1 MMGRANG
8 KPVLSDE
15 DLEFIAKHT
24 AVSRDQID
32 EQYENFLGKHPN
44 GKITKSDFKTM
55 MHACF
60 PDHDSAKLEAHIFR
74 MYDKDGDGNIDFKE
88 FMMVLYIMSN
98 GTPEE
103 NLKQVI
109 AVAGRNIGSN

>member
-1 MMGRANG
+1 MGRANG

-44 GKITKSDFKTM
+44 GKITKGM
-55 MHACF
+55 VILL
-60 PDHDSAKLEAHIFR
+60 LEVSHEDTSLINILSLMIF
-74 MYDKDGDGNIDFKE
+74 
-88 FMMVLYIMSN
+88 
-98 GTPEE
+98 
-103 NLKQVI
+103 
-109 AVAGRNIGSN
+109 